1 MPSFA
6 AAVAARAEAQ
16 PDGELVR
23 LAGSPGWTAAALW
36 ERSQAIAGG
45 LAKLVGAGDVVAT
58 CLPAGPEAIAV
69 TTAISALGAV
79 ELPLG
84 PEVEGRWA
92 RTLARSAGCVTT
104 VTTAD
109 ALRKAPFLGQLGRH
123 ATVPLIATNSTG
135 HAVLADHAGLE
146 VGMDTGPM
154 IAAAGTRPI
163 IVADGSSRVVIAD
176 AAGSTG
182 SAGPVESAGSAG
194 SVGSARPAGSVESA
208 GPAGSVAG
216 AVGAGAVSLDELVA
230 SGRPVGLRRLGP
242 GDPAL
247 VMTTSGT
254 TGRVK
259 GALLPVAA
267 GPGQAARVQ
276 RAMRYSPADVLYNFF
291 PWHHINARHAGFLPA
306 VISGARLVLD
316 QRFSASRFLD
326 VVRAEGVT
334 AFNFMGAVCAILLR
348 QPPSAHDRD
357 HLVRR
362 AYGGPAPA
370 AMVAAMA
377 ERFGVTLLQAYACTE
392 LGDVSTTCLG
402 EVRPGAAGR
411 PVPEYELR
419 VADGELLVRPTHPH
433 LTFTEY
439 VGDPDATARA
449 WSDGWFRTGDR
460 VRLDDGW
467 LYFECRSAD
476 VVRRRGVNISPD
488 AVEEVI
494 AAMPGVA
501 EVAVVGVPSELTE
514 DEVLAVVVPDT
525 AIEPADVR
533 RHCVSR
539 LPRHAL
545 PRFVSIRD
553 SLPRN
558 ANLKVSRATLRSRGL
573 PTDVWDAEKELP

>member
-1 MPSFA
+1 MAVVAMIGLVPTHEAISFA
-6 AAVAARAEAQ
+6 AAVARRAETC
-16 PDGELVR
+16 PDGEIVR
-23 LAGSPGWTAAALW
+23 LAGSAGWTASALW
-36 ERSQAIAGG
+36 ERSLAIAGG
-45 LAKLVGAGDVVAT
+45 LARLVGVGDAVAT

-69 TTAISALGAV
+69 TTALSALGAV
-79 ELPLG
+79 ELPLD
-84 PEVEGRWA
+84 PDLDERWA

-104 VTTAD
+104 VATGEM
-109 ALRKAPFLGQLGRH
+109 LRDKPFLNQLGRH
-123 ATVPLIATNSTG
+123 PTVP
-135 HAVLADHAGLE
+135 V
-146 VGMDTGPM
+146 VGGQL
-154 IAAAGTRPI
+154 
-163 IVADGSSRVVIAD
+163 
-176 AAGSTG
+176 
-182 SAGPVESAGSAG
+182 
-194 SVGSARPAGSVESA
+194 
-208 GPAGSVAG
+208 
-216 AVGAGAVSLDELVA
+216 SLDELVA
-230 SGRPVGLRRLGP
+230 SARPVGLRRLSP

-247 VMTTSGT
+247 VMTSSGT

-259 GALLPVAA
+259 GALLLVAA

-276 RAMRYSPADVLYNFF
+276 RAMRYGSADVLYNFF

-306 VISGARLVLD
+306 VISGARLVID
-316 QRFSASRFLD
+316 ARFSASRFLD

-377 ERFGVTLLQAYACTE
+377 ERFGVTLHQAYACTE
-392 LGDVSTTCLG
+392 LGDVATTWVG
-402 EVRPGAAGR
+402 DVRPGAAGR
-411 PVPEYELR
+411 PVPEYRLR
-419 VADGELLVRPTHPH
+419 VVDGELFVRPEQPH

-449 WSDGWFRTGDR
+449 WRDGWFRTGDQ

-467 LYFECRSAD
+467 LYFEGRSAD
-476 VVRRRGVNISPD
+476 VIRRRGIHISPD

-501 EVAVVGVPSELTE
+501 EAAVVGVPSELTE
-514 DEVLAVVVPDT
+514 DEVLAVIVPT
-525 AIEPADVR
+525 ATIDPASVR
-533 RHCVSR
+533 RHCVGR

-545 PRFVSIRD
+545 PRFVSFQD

-558 ANLKVSRATLRSRGL
+558 GNLKVSRAALRSRGL
-573 PTDVWDAEKELP
+573 PADAWDAEKEAL

>member
-6 AAVAARAEAQ
+6 AAVAARAEAR
-16 PDGELVR
+16 PDDELVR
-23 LAGSPGWTAAALW
+23 LAGTPGWTAAALW
-36 ERSQAIAGG
+36 ARSLTIAGG
-45 LAKLVGAGDVVAT
+45 LAKLVGAGDTVAT
-58 CLPAGPEAIAV
+58 CLPAGLEAIAV

-79 ELPLG
+79 ELPLS
-84 PEVEGRWA
+84 PDVEGRWA
-92 RTLARSAGCVTT
+92 RTLAQSAGCVTT
-104 VTTAD
+104 VTTGGL
-109 ALRKAPFLGQLGRH
+109 LRNAPFLGQLGRH
-123 ATVPLIATNSTG
+123 ATVP
-135 HAVLADHAGLE
+135 
-146 VGMDTGPM
+146 M
-154 IAAAGTRPI
+154 
-163 IVADGSSRVVIAD
+163 IVADADPTTITNGGGRVAAEPAAIA
-176 AAGSTG
+176 G
-182 SAGPVESAGSAG
+182 E
-194 SVGSARPAGSVESA
+194 
-208 GPAGSVAG
+208 
-216 AVGAGAVSLDELVA
+216 AVSLDDLVA
-230 SGRPVGLRRLGP
+230 SGRPVGLRRFGP
-242 GDPAL
+242 DDPAL
-247 VMTTSGT
+247 IMTTSGT

-348 QPPSAHDRD
+348 QPPSPHDRD

-370 AMVAAMA
+370 AMVSAMA
-377 ERFGVTLLQAYACTE
+377 ERFGVTLMQAYACTE

-411 PVPEYELR
+411 PVPEYDLR
-419 VADGELLVRPTHPH
+419 VVDGELLVRPTRPH

-439 VGDPDATARA
+439 VGDPEATARA
-449 WSDGWFRTGDR
+449 WHNGWFRTGDR

-494 AAMPGVA
+494 AAMPEVA

-514 DEVLAVVVPDT
+514 DEVLAVVVPAT
-525 AIEPADVR
+525 AINPADIR